1 MAKTKEISVL
11 YSRTVNLGNFES
23 LRIELGEV
31 VTLDAKD
38 KAETVRAESYAA
50 VKKEVGAIVRGIKE
64 KQGAAK

>member
-1 MAKTKEISVL
+1 MAKVKEISVL

-50 VKKEVGAIVRGIKE
+50 VKKEVCAIVRAVKE

>member
-1 MAKTKEISVL
+1 MAKVKEISVL

-31 VTLDAKD
+31 VALDAKD
-38 KAETVRAESYAA
+38 KAASVRAETFAA
-50 VKKEVGAIVRGIKE
+50 VKIEVGAIVRGIKE

>member
-23 LRIELGEV
+23 LKIELGEV

-38 KAETVRAESYAA
+38 KAETVRAEAFAA
-50 VKKEVGAIVRGIKE
+50 VKKEVGAIVRAVKE
-64 KQGAAK
+64 KQGVK

>member
-31 VTLDAKD
+31 VALDAKD

-50 VKKEVGAIVRGIKE
+50 VKKEVSAIVRGIKE

>member
-1 MAKTKEISVL
+1 MAKVKEISVL

-38 KAETVRAESYAA
+38 KAESVRAEVFAA
-50 VKKEVGAIVRGIKE
+50 VKKEVGAIVRAVKE
-64 KQGAAK
+64 KSGVK